1 MPIAQYTIGPPTR
14 PNIQHDNGHLSVNK
28 DNPTFDP
35 SKYRNPTAADFAQR
49 AKWLA
54 LLEGGEAGQGTLS
67 LLSDRLVLPDA
78 LPAYR
83 HFQFNKGKDRV
94 FSYERYVASD
104 SNGAIVLAS
113 AIEDAQGGAMLIYI
127 SVFRGQTKVHFQMT
141 GSAISVGSK
150 DATLASK
157 FPYPATTN
165 WQFAIGG
172 HSIWISAEVDVVAQ
186 NNIPQFTMV
195 MTLHAEDRYNFD
207 YGKQAIG
214 FGIPD
219 SENGAFEV
227 TRLAQ
232 QYMNYGTLQRTVT
245 WTGIESNNSSS
256 SRSDSKRDR
265 KPSDNIRIR
274 NRL

>member
-1 MPIAQYTIGPPTR
+1 MPLAQYTIGPPTR
-14 PNIQHDNGHLSVNK
+14 PNIQHDNGHLSLSAK
-28 DNPTFDP
+28 DGCFDP
-35 SKYRNPTAADFAQR
+35 SKYRNPTAADYAQR

-67 LLSDRLVLPDA
+67 LFSDKLVLPDA

-83 HFQFNKGKDRV
+83 HFQFGKGKDRV
-94 FSYERYVASD
+94 FSYERYVAGDRS
-104 SNGAIVLAS
+104 GAITLAN
-113 AIEDAQGGAMLIYI
+113 AIKDAQEGAELIYV
-127 SVFRGQTKVHFQMT
+127 SVFRGQSKVHFQMT
-141 GSAISVGSK
+141 GTAIEAGYKS
-150 DATLASK
+150 SK

-186 NNIPQFTMV
+186 NNIPQFSMV

-219 SENGAFEV
+219 SENGVFEV
-227 TRLAQ
+227 TRLAH

-245 WTGIESNNSSS
+245 WTGISSNNTSS

-265 KPSDNIRIR
+265 KPSDNRRIR
-274 NRL
+274 NRV